1 MGGEDDDE
9 EQFTESGIFEDVSS
23 LEHSLLLAAADDV
36 DATGQP
42 TAVASN
48 SGDVTSEG
56 RRLNENAGTQ
66 TSLAALDTE
75 RYEGEIR
82 DLQHQIDR
90 LTKQVQTG

>member
-42 TAVASN
+42 TAVAS
-48 SGDVTSEG
+48 GDVTSEG

-90 LTKQVQTG
+90 LIKQVQTG